1 MKKIENIEEINKVV
15 VVLDRIII
23 EEFAIEMASILTEMK
38 FKDQTYTHPIL
49 SEAQFFNQTY
59 TPQAQDYFLSTK
71 EFVQNRLNKILNI
84 K

>member
-1 MKKIENIEEINKVV
+1 MKKIENIEEKNKEV
-15 VVLDRIII
+15 VVLDRIMI

-59 TPQAQDYFLSTK
+59 TPQAQDYFYSAK
-71 EFVQNRLNKILNI
+71 EFVENKLNKTLEL
-84 K
+84 